1 MPGPRLAVRWP
12 RETPRSASSAA
23 GPAPGWPW
31 RRTRSGAPG
40 AGTTPTCSPSGFGSP
55 RRQWPPR
62 WSTRSCTR
70 RSIRPKPRWSSR
82 SASSTLHPR
91 GAEPV
96 VSSEQVRGRAAAP
109 LPRSNRPTLDQER
122 SLWRHGHRWVA
133 GMDEVGRGAWAGPV
147 TVGVAVLPPGVTR
160 ATMPRWLRDSKLL
173 HEVRREAI
181 FDAVAAWCACWA
193 VGHASAAECD
203 RWGMT
208 AALRLAAYRALAGLP
223 LVPDA
228 LVVDGPRD
236 LLKEPPVQLELSAQ
250 GAEPERPD
258 VPEVVTPATV
268 VPVVDG
274 DARCASVSAA

>member
-1 MPGPRLAVRWP
+1 M
-12 RETPRSASSAA
+12 
-23 GPAPGWPW
+23 
-31 RRTRSGAPG
+31 
-40 AGTTPTCSPSGFGSP
+40 
-55 RRQWPPR
+55 
-62 WSTRSCTR
+62 
-70 RSIRPKPRWSSR
+70 
-82 SASSTLHPR
+82 
-91 GAEPV
+91 

-274 DARCASVSAA
+274 DARCASVSAASVLAKVVRDRLMREEAPHYPAYQFEVNKGYPSSAHKQALRGYGLSAIHRRSWAFVNGLPWSDGRVSLVAPPEQPVPPLT